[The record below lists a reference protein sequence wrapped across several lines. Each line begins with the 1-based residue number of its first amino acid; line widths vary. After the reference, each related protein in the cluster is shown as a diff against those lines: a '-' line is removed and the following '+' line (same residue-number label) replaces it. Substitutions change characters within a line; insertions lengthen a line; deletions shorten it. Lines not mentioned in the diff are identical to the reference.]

1 MGDSNPNPVYVDDTL
16 LASSDVNLLY
26 VKKLLSSRLNKNV
39 LSEITLVITIEIH
52 RDRWKGIRIIT
63 KACLEKIVKK
73 QSMHASEPTPV
84 HIDKG
89 NNFENFSITR
99 TDMR

>member
-1 MGDSNPNPVYVDDTL
+1 
-16 LASSDVNLLY
+16 

-39 LSEITLVITIEIH
+39 LGEMTLVIRIEIY
-52 RDRWKGIRIIT
+52 RDERGIRIIT

-73 QSMHASEPTPV
+73 QSMHASEPTTV
-84 HIDKG
+84 HIVKG
-89 NNFENFSITR
+89 NSFENFSVIR